1 MFDIDV
7 CLVCGRYAQVGHAY
21 CSDNCEQLDLSPAVS
36 VCNSTTSSP
45 QMAYS
50 YGGDVPALC
59 AGALGRSSKRYSAS
73 SSSTSSTFWSA
84 TTDDEDDLSGYSSYG
99 ESDSPYDKSS
109 LLAPTISHGLSYTRR
124 PSGTSNHPT
133 VPLLSRHVSTSSSPE
148 HGPQASGSS
157 SSPHDKLNFPE
168 DYSETIGRSSRRV
181 DQPHPA
187 PSAKSTPIVPT
198 TSSRR
203 SRVNRVINPAYFPL
217 LQLGSS
223 PKGRAAA
230 PVLSTVSRSPPTPS
244 AVQQSAVSSTETAFT
259 ITSRGRGRE
268 PEGGSSFKRS
278 TSCQRQRLTRR
289 STDSAANVFPTT
301 RTVAESSRGRTTE
314 PKSEASPRLIGLIGG
329 YDFEGPRPRGRMRG
343 SELNGLGT
351 HPEWPGYG
359 NGRSGLR
366 RREHAEAIP
375 ALH

>member
-7 CLVCGRYAQVGHAY
+7 CLVCGRHAQAGHVY

-36 VCNSTTSSP
+36 TCNSTTSSP

-50 YGGDVPALC
+50 YGADVPALYP
-59 AGALGRSSKRYSAS
+59 GALGRSSKRYSAS

-99 ESDSPYDKSS
+99 ESDSPYDKSN
-109 LLAPTISHGLSYTRR
+109 LLVPMLNPALSYTRR
-124 PSGTSNHPT
+124 PSGTSNHPAG
-133 VPLLSRHVSTSSSPE
+133 PMLSRHVSTGSSPE
-148 HGPQASGSS
+148 HGSQASS
-157 SSPHDKLNFPE
+157 SSSAPHEQLSFPE
-168 DYSETIGRSSRRV
+168 DHSDTIGRSSRRA
-181 DQPHPA
+181 DH
-187 PSAKSTPIVPT
+187 SAKPNPTVPSP
-198 TSSRR
+198 SSRR
-203 SRVNRVINPAYFPL
+203 SRATRVINPAYFSL

-223 PKGRAAA
+223 PKGRLAA
-230 PVLSTVSRSPPTPS
+230 PVLSTVSRSPPTTS
-244 AVQQSAVSSTETAFT
+244 AAQQSTVSSTETAFT

-268 PEGGSSFKRS
+268 SEGGSSFKRS

-289 STDSAANVFPTT
+289 STDSSANVFPIP

-314 PKSEASPRLIGLIGG
+314 PKSETSPRLIGLIGG
-329 YDFEGPRPRGRMRG
+329 HDSEAPRPRGRVRG